1 MWTAGARASLLCV
14 LLFAVTDSLR
24 RRSHAAWFCI
34 HSVPIQRRWLP
45 STRLLSALEGGL
57 GSKIEVLNEYLELHR
72 FPGEH
77 HAQEL
82 SASLRNHYAG
92 QDIHAIVPIA
102 FPALEFFLRYLEG
115 AFPKT
120 PVLFVAVEAHRI
132 RGISLTAN
140 ITGVTHI
147 DDWGGAL
154 REILRMQPD
163 TQEVVLVAGSA
174 ATDQTSL
181 EMQKRLLSRIN
192 QG

>member
-1 MWTAGARASLLCV
+1 M
-14 LLFAVTDSLR
+14 
-24 RRSHAAWFCI
+24 
-34 HSVPIQRRWLP
+34 
-45 STRLLSALEGGL
+45 
-57 GSKIEVLNEYLELHR
+57 HR

-82 SASLRNHYAG
+82 SASLLNHYAG
-92 QDIHAIVPIA
+92 QDIDAIVPIA

-120 PVLFVAVEAHRI
+120 PVLFVAVEVHRI
-132 RGISLTAN
+132 RGISLPAN

-163 TQEVVLVAGSA
+163 TQEVVVVAGSA
-174 ATDQTSL
+174 ATDQTYL
-181 EMQKRLLSRIN
+181 EMQKRLFEPYKSRVRFRYITN
-192 QG
+192 LPLLDRAAGSERSFTEAR